1 MNIFCNVFQN
11 FSKSSLPFF
20 PNGVRIIFIAPEE
33 KSSPLVAV
41 GSSRQMRSRRIVR
54 TNSPLISIFGINFW
68 PDSSLHWK
76 VVTHFQCLCGG
87 ATSIS
92 GILKF
97 VPHFEELWS
106 WNFLWRSI
114 LISSSW
120 LCRPPMLFDW
130 IASILCSP
138 TSILLMGKL
147 QKMFRETKRSL
158 SAHWF
163 PSIHLL
169 WK

>member
-1 MNIFCNVFQN
+1 MEWILCSYYVWLLNLRWSKILVRYFLRYATTKTQQVNIFCNVFHN
-11 FSKSSLPFF
+11 FSKSSLSFF

-41 GSSRQMRSRRIVR
+41 GSSRQMRRRRMVR
-54 TNSPLISIFGINFW
+54 TNSPLISIFGFNFW
-68 PDSSLHWK
+68 QDSFSHWK

-114 LISSSW
+114 LISSS
-120 LCRPPMLFDW
+120 
-130 IASILCSP
+130 
-138 TSILLMGKL
+138 
-147 QKMFRETKRSL
+147 
-158 SAHWF
+158 
-163 PSIHLL
+163 
-169 WK
+169 